1 MRVVALLLLAWLMI
15 GFPVAM
21 IVLSLRW
28 MAVRRR
34 NGYKTS
40 YPALIGF
47 ALFLPFGLVLAPVKW
62 LWDRRRTPGS

>member
-21 IVLSLRW
+21 IVLALHW
-28 MAVRRR
+28 MATRRR

-40 YPALIGF
+40 FRALVGV
-47 ALFLPFGLVLAPVKW
+47 ALFLPFGLILAPAKYF
-62 LWDRRRTPGS
+62 WDRRRK